1 MMGSAD
7 VWWSHVPVV
16 GRAVRF
22 AVLLIVL
29 RLADFMTAV
38 TCAATADDDRH
49 QQHLQQQQHVHLTEL
64 SRNIIKGLKLEKLPD
79 MTKVDISNEEFHC
92 KYLEYFRRLYVDE
105 SEFYDPDDNDDVTIA
120 ASYDNDDDH
129 DVSAI
134 LIRGQVK
141 HFGGDNRNDESP
153 DLPTDDDGD
162 VLQQTTSITFPI
174 YDTAVRGSGSRVTVI
189 KSVARIYAD
198 APHARV
204 RVYGRLLQQAGAVL
218 RENPSLVA
226 DLIWPV
232 GGSGRW
238 VDVDVTRLLRPRKR
252 HRGGGVTAASLELLL
267 RYSATA
273 AAGSVRFGDETDND
287 GRYVPVLH
295 AFMNGAVDG
304 GARSATAAVRCPGE
318 TKRKKREGGGGRGRD
333 KKHRRPTASG
343 RVRRTDCKVDTSS
356 GNDNGTE
363 HGGGGGGNKC
373 CREEMRVVFA
383 DIPGFDFIVEPKWF
397 DAGLCRGRCPA
408 KYNPATR
415 HAFIQSLL
423 WKQHNNNRRTE
434 VAGDGGER
442 RARRKVR
449 HGGGGAATATTKA
462 PQPPPKPCCAP
473 NKLDRLQIIHVDETD
488 PSSLKVTTWKEM
500 AVVECACS

>member
-1 MMGSAD
+1 MMGSSAD

-38 TCAATADDDRH
+38 TCAAAADDDRH

-64 SRNIIKGLKLEKLPD
+64 GRNIIKGLKLEKLPD
-79 MTKVDISNEEFHC
+79 MTKVDISNDEFHC
-92 KYLEYFRRLYVDE
+92 KYLEYFRRLYEDE
-105 SEFYDPDDNDDVTIA
+105 SEFYDPDKNDDVTMA
-120 ASYDNDDDH
+120 AGYDNDDDH

-134 LIRGQVK
+134 QVRGRVK
-141 HFGGDNRNDESP
+141 HFGGDDRDDETP
-153 DLPTDDDGD
+153 RLLTDDDVD
-162 VLQQTTSITFPI
+162 VLTTTITFPI
-174 YDTAVRGSGSRVTVI
+174 DETMVSGSGGRVSVI

-198 APHARV
+198 APHVRV
-204 RVYGRLLQQAGAVL
+204 QVYGRLLKSAGAVS
-218 RENPSLVA
+218 RENPSFVT
-226 DLIWPV
+226 DLTWPS
-232 GGSGRW
+232 GSDGRW
-238 VDVDVTRLLRPRKR
+238 IDVDVTRLLRPRKR
-252 HRGGGVTAASLELLL
+252 HHRGDAVATFLELSL

-273 AAGSVRFGDETDND
+273 AGTIHFGNETDND
-287 GRYVPVLH
+287 DGRHPVLH
-295 AFMNGAVDG
+295 VFMDG
-304 GARSATAAVRCPGE
+304 VVGDGVRSATVAVRCSGE
-318 TKRKKREGGGGRGRD
+318 AKRNKRDGGGSHGRGKKR
-333 KKHRRPTASG
+333 RRPASSG
-343 RVRRTDCKVDTSS
+343 RVRRTDCKAETLVAA
-356 GNDNGTE
+356 GNENGTE
-363 HGGGGGGNKC
+363 HGGGGNKC
-373 CREEMRVVFA
+373 CREQMRVVFA

-423 WKQHNNNRRTE
+423 WKQHNNNRR
-434 VAGDGGER
+434 GGEKR
-442 RARRKVR
+442 SRRKVR
-449 HGGGGAATATTKA
+449 HGGGSAVAATTRA

-473 NKLDRLQIIHVDETD
+473 SKLDRLQIIHVDEMD